1 MTTEELLTRDEAEL
15 LLSLP
20 DSELTEFLESISP
33 ENVQTVIRQ
42 LQEIES
48 SSSTLTGNYK
58 NDRSQYNAERI
69 NAQTAAAQEVGP
81 LPGVAD
87 PDRRQMCSAD
97 NLLFAET
104 YFASTF
110 YLPWAPYQRSMM
122 DRFQDVIFNGGKEC
136 HAVRRG
142 GLKSTCARVSCL
154 WAVLNGHRRFAVLV
168 GATDSK
174 AREHRQNLFD
184 MMAASEL
191 LQADFPELAPMLL
204 KWRQP
209 KKQLR
214 LGGRLLRL
222 SPKDTDGRIIFPDI
236 PGSPAYQ
243 SRVYPFSMDASDVS
257 GLSYVGDD
265 GVTHRPDLVI
275 YDDVQTPQ
283 SARSPSMT
291 DKRED
296 MIIRAFGGL
305 AGVGQNMAE
314 IMVCTVRGA
323 DCLSTRFLSRKR
335 HPDWNG
341 VKYKSLLKMPTR
353 TDLWDK
359 YGAAL
364 CLGETPAEGKAIAQ
378 SMYERQR
385 SEMDAGGE
393 VAWDHDKQADEISAL
408 QSLMTVRY
416 LKPEFFASEIQQE
429 GELPPNSAGIRLDA
443 ESIMQRVSQVPRGV
457 VPEHASYLTAFVDSS
472 DMILWWVVCAWA
484 QDFTGWVVDYGT
496 WPDQGRPTFQKSD
509 LAARLVDEDPGKAW
523 EESFV
528 IAHRG
533 LETFLLRE
541 WPDSNGTTRQVD
553 LLLKDWSDGQHK
565 PRIESQV
572 MASPDRN
579 RIRPSKGSAP
589 RPGRKPVHLWGDQHR
604 DRNAGSHWV
613 ERRSET
619 PNHVQYDANHW
630 KTTVAHRLLTTPG
643 APSALLLPGSDPM
656 SHRLIAEHCTAE
668 IPRSMTVDGASGIIW
683 DLIPAR
689 DNDWWDCIVGNAVA
703 ASMLGCGIV
712 GEKPSKPERRI
723 VKLPRRR

>member
-1 MTTEELLTRDEAEL
+1 M
-15 LLSLP
+15 
-20 DSELTEFLESISP
+20 
-33 ENVQTVIRQ
+33 
-42 LQEIES
+42 ES
-48 SSSTLTGNYK
+48 STSIISGNYK
-58 NDRSQYNAERI
+58 NARSQYNAERI

-81 LPGVAD
+81 LPDVAD
-87 PDRRQMCSAD
+87 IQRRKQCAQD

-104 YFASTF
+104 YFKSTF

-122 DRFQDVIFNGGKEC
+122 ERFQDVIFNGGKEC

-154 WAVLNGHRRFAVLV
+154 WAVLNGHRKFAVLV

-184 MMAASEL
+184 MMAASPL
-191 LQADFPELAPMLL
+191 LQSDYPELGPLL
-204 KWRQP
+204 MKWRQP
-209 KKQLR
+209 KKQFR

-222 SPKDTDGRIIFPDI
+222 SPKDEDGRIIFPDVQ
-236 PGSPAYQ
+236 GSTSYQ

-257 GLSYVGDD
+257 GLSFVGDD
-265 GVTHRPDLVI
+265 GVTVRPDLVI

-283 SARSPSMT
+283 SARSPSLT

-296 MIIRAFGGL
+296 MIVRAFGGL

-323 DCLSTRFLSRKR
+323 DCLSTRFLARKR

-341 VKYKSLLKMPTR
+341 VKYKSLLSLPERM
-353 TDLWDK
+353 DLWDK
-359 YGAAL
+359 YGAL
-364 CLGETPAEGKAIAQ
+364 LSQGDTPAEGKMLAQ
-378 SMYERQR
+378 SMYKRQQA
-385 SEMDAGGE
+385 EMDEGG
-393 VAWDHDKQADEISAL
+393 VIAWEYDKQDEELSAL
-408 QSLMTVRY
+408 QSLMTIRY
-416 LKPEFFASEIQQE
+416 LKPDFFASEIQQE

-443 ESIMQRVSQVPRGV
+443 ESILQRVSQMPRGV

-472 DMILWWVVCAWA
+472 DAVLWWMVCAWS
-484 QDFTGWVVDYGT
+484 QDFSGWIVDYGT
-496 WPDQGRPTFQKSD
+496 WPDQNRPVFYKSD
-509 LAARLVDEDPGKAW
+509 LAARLTDEHPDKAW
-523 EESFV
+523 EEAFV

-533 LETFLLRE
+533 LEAFLLRD
-541 WPDSNGTTRQVD
+541 WPSNGGTVRQLD

-572 MASPDRN
+572 MASADRN

-589 RPGRKPVHLWGDQHR
+589 RPGRKPVHLWGDKHR
-604 DRNAGSHWV
+604 DRQNGSHWV

-619 PNHVQYDANHW
+619 PVHVQYNANHW

-643 APSALLLPGSDPM
+643 APSALLLPGGDTTA
-656 SHRLIAEHCTAE
+656 HRLLSEHCTAE
-668 IPRSMTVDGASGIIW
+668 IPKSMTVDGASGVIW
-683 DLIPAR
+683 DLIPGR
-689 DNDWWDCIVGNAVA
+689 DNDWWDCLVGNAVA

-712 GEKPSKPERRI
+712 GEKPSQQERRI